1 MNSKERIKTVLNHKT
16 PDRIPIDFGGTPVTG
31 IHILAIENL
40 RNYFGLEKKPIKVIE
55 PYQMLG
61 DVEDDLKEAM
71 GIDSVG
77 LIGKKNMF
85 GIVNENWK
93 EFKMNWGQV
102 VLVPGEFNTTSEPDG
117 TLLIY
122 PEGDTTIPPSA
133 KMPGTGYFFDAI
145 IRQEQINENNLNVE
159 DNLEEFGA
167 ISQKE
172 LIYWENEIDKVKNS
186 ERAIVATFG
195 GTAFGDIALV
205 PAMQLKHSKGIR
217 DVAEWYMST
226 VARTDYVHAIFEKQC
241 EIGISNLAKLFDV
254 VGNNVD
260 AVFVC
265 GTDFGT
271 QNGQFCSSENFN
283 ELYAPYYKKVNA
295 WIHENTSW
303 KSMKHSCGAVE
314 PFMENFINSGF
325 DIINPVQVNAVGM
338 DPKLLKEKYGEHM
351 VFWGGGV
358 DTQKVFPFGTPEE
371 VEEQVLKH
379 CEIFSMN
386 GGFVFNT
393 VHNIQ
398 ATVPIKNIIAM
409 LNGLRKFHGETPLK
423 N

>member
-358 DTQKVFPFGTPEE
+358 DTQKVLPFGTPEE

>member
-40 RNYFGLEKKPIKVIE
+40 RNYFGLEKKPVKVIE

-358 DTQKVFPFGTPEE
+358 DTQKVLPFGTPEE